1 MGIILTILFILGI
14 ILLSSG
20 AIIGFLEITSAL
32 NDNDI
37 TDF

>member
-1 MGIILTILFILGI
+1 MGIVLTILFILGV

-20 AIIGFLEITSAL
+20 AILGFLEITSAL
-32 NDNDI
+32 NNNDI